1 MLIATRISPRL
12 RGASHA
18 DAAAAAAAAAVVDP
32 TSLPLGCSLALSLPA
47 APGRAGAA
55 TWVAHLVPE
64 SWRSTGWVGSIRP
77 WSRLPAS
84 FDRCEAQ
91 AEPVFVA
98 ARSPFLVV
106 ESTLVPLASVAGV
119 SW

>member
-1 MLIATRISPRL
+1 MQQQQQQQQPWLIQPRY
-12 RGASHA
+12 RQ
-18 DAAAAAAAAAVVDP
+18 AAA
-32 TSLPLGCSLALSLPA
+32 SLSLPA